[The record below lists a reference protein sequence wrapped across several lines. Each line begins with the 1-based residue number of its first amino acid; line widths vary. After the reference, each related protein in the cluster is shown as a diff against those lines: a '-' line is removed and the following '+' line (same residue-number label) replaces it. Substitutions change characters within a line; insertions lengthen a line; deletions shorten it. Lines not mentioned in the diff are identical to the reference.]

1 MTWYDDLYVGYSIRK
16 KEKQVVWRIKHN
28 AGQIGVYVIAL
39 ASNRKNLLDIIPAT
53 DLLQRSYPK
62 KEMYVV
68 GLAKGYDEAL
78 DVAVSIVEEVYQ
90 MTGGFD
96 VRRYFQIKSA

>member
-1 MTWYDDLYVGYSIRK
+1 MTWYDDLYVGYGIRK

-39 ASNRKNLLDIIPAT
+39 ASNKKNLLDIIPAT

-62 KEMYVV
+62 QEMYVV
-68 GLAKGYDEAL
+68 GLAKGYDEAV